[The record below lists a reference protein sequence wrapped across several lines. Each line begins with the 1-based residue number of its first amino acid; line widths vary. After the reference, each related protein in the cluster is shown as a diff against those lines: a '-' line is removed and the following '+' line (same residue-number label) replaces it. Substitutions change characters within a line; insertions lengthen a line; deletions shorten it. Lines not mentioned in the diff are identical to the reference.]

1 MTTQPQPQNSFPVSS
16 RTVLV
21 GPGVARMRFGGD
33 ADAILAKI
41 EAGQIQWAFDISA
54 TGARKRQW
62 RVWIK
67 ELIVPEQTSNLNLGE
82 ALAEILGTRNSFPRG
97 EIEVRWVLSHVHLI
111 ELLRLNELALV
122 GKEISAASLKQF
134 LTRRWSGAGIA
145 AKPATAQPK
154 TIFCDEEERT
164 FESHHKAGVL
174 AYVPGSPPH

>member
-1 MTTQPQPQNSFPVSS
+1 M
-16 RTVLV
+16 
-21 GPGVARMRFGGD
+21 
-33 ADAILAKI
+33 
-41 EAGQIQWAFDISA
+41 
-54 TGARKRQW
+54 
-62 RVWIK
+62 
-67 ELIVPEQTSNLNLGE
+67 
-82 ALAEILGTRNSFPRG
+82 
-97 EIEVRWVLSHVHLI
+97 LSHVHLI

-134 LTRRWSGAGIA
+134 LTRRWNGAGYP